1 MKLKAYAKIN
11 LFLDVIGKR
20 ADGYHDLE
28 MIMQTVDLWD
38 EVDVEKSDEGI
49 ELICDNAN
57 LPKDKGNI
65 AYRAAELFIRTYNIN
80 RGVKIKIKKNI
91 PVEAGLAGGSTDGA
105 AVIKMLNII
114 FDKNLSQEEMIS
126 LGREIGADVPFCIVG
141 GTAKCEGVGE
151 IIKPL
156 KPLRDCI
163 LVLVKPN
170 FGVSTKEVFNKI
182 DSKSYVHP
190 SIDKILK
197 GISEGNLSKIGSS
210 LNNVLEQVT
219 IEQNPIIGD
228 IKEMIKSNGSLG
240 TLMSGSGP
248 TVYGIFDDLHKAENC
263 YKEAIKSYNQVFLTK
278 TIIP

>member
-11 LFLDVIGKR
+11 LFLDVVGKR
-20 ADGYHDLE
+20 FDGYHDLK

-38 EVDVEKSDEGI
+38 EVDVEKTDKGI
-49 ELICDNAN
+49 ELICDNVN
-57 LPKDKGNI
+57 LPTDKRNI
-65 AYRAAELFIRTYNIN
+65 AYKAAELFMNTYNIN
-80 RGVKIKIKKNI
+80 SGVKIRVKKNI
-91 PVEAGLAGGSTDGA
+91 PIQAGLAGGSTDGA
-105 AVIKMLNII
+105 AVIKILNVI
-114 FDKNLSQEEMIS
+114 FNKNLSQEEMIS
-126 LGREIGADVPFCIVG
+126 LGKKIGADVPFCIVG
-141 GTAKCEGVGE
+141 GTAKCEGIGE

-163 LVLVKPN
+163 LVLIKPN

-182 DSKSYVHP
+182 DNKNYIHP
-190 SIDKILK
+190 QIDKIIE
-197 GISEGNLSKIGSS
+197 GIDEGNLNKIGSS

-219 IEQNPIIGD
+219 IEQNPIIED
-228 IKEMIKSNGSLG
+228 IKEMLKVSGSLG

-263 YKEAIKSYNQVFLTK
+263 YKEAREKYDQVFLTK